1 MPQVTFYCKKGE
13 NHLYYKVG
21 LYRKEIQVMSI
32 LNVEHVTHGFGGRQ
46 ILEDASFRLL
56 KGEHIGLVGA
66 NGEGKSTFLN
76 IIMGNITPDEGKVEW
91 CKRITRG
98 YLDQYSTLT
107 KGKTIYDVLKEAFS
121 HLTELEAEI
130 MASYEKMADASDE
143 EIAVLMED
151 VGEMQEML
159 DASGFYMI
167 DTKISEYAT
176 GLGLTEIGL
185 DRDVSELSGGQR
197 AKVLLAK
204 VLLENPMI
212 LVLDEPTNFLDENH
226 IRWLTSFL
234 QNYDNAFILV
244 SHDIPFLNS
253 VINVVYHLEN
263 TILTR
268 YSGDYHFFE
277 ESYALKKR
285 QLEAAYNKQ
294 QKEIADLEDF
304 VARNKAR
311 AATATLARSR
321 QKQLDKMEKI
331 TLAPEKVK
339 PTFNFKS
346 DRTPG
351 RVVISATDLVIGY
364 DSPLTKK
371 WDLIVERNKK
381 IAIRGVNGLGKSTL
395 LKTLLGI
402 IPPYEG
408 KIEHDQFMSV
418 GYFEQEEIASS
429 NTALEE
435 IWSEYPSLTNAE
447 ARAALAKCGLTT
459 EHITSQMKV
468 LSGGENAKVR
478 LCKLMLKE
486 VNLLVLD
493 EPTNHLDVDAKE
505 ELKRAVKE
513 YRGTVLLVSHEPD
526 FYSAVCDEIW
536 DLEDKTT
543 KIV

>member
-1 MPQVTFYCKKGE
+1 
-13 NHLYYKVG
+13 
-21 LYRKEIQVMSI
+21 MSI

-76 IIMGNITPDEGKVEW
+76 IIMGNLSPDEGKLEW
-91 CKRITRG
+91 CKRITVG

-107 KGKTIYDVLKEAFS
+107 KGKTIYDVLREAFS
-121 HLTELEAEI
+121 HLTDIETEI
-130 MASYEKMADASDE
+130 METYEKMAEASDD
-143 EIAVLMED
+143 EIAAMMED
-151 VGEMQEML
+151 VGEMQEIL
-159 DASGFYMI
+159 DMSGYYTI

-204 VLLENPMI
+204 VLLQNPMI
-212 LVLDEPTNFLDENH
+212 LILDEPTNFLDENH
-226 IRWLTSFL
+226 IRWLTNFL
-234 QNYDNAFILV
+234 QNYENAFILV

-268 YSGDYHFFE
+268 YSGDYTFFE

-285 QLEAAYNKQ
+285 QLEAAFNKQ

-331 TLAPEKVK
+331 TLAPTKVK
-339 PTFNFKS
+339 PSFAFKS

-351 RVVISATDLVIGY
+351 RVVISAKNLIIGY

-408 KIEHDQFMSV
+408 EIEHDQFMSV

-429 NTALEE
+429 KTALEE
-435 IWSEYPSLTNAE
+435 IWEEYPSLTNAE

-486 VNLLVLD
+486 ANLLVLD

-513 YRGTVLLVSHEPD
+513 YKGTVLLVSHESE
-526 FYSAVCDEIW
+526 FYNAVCDEIW

-543 KIV
+543 KVV

>member
-1 MPQVTFYCKKGE
+1 
-13 NHLYYKVG
+13 
-21 LYRKEIQVMSI
+21 MSI

-91 CKRITRG
+91 CKRITTG
-98 YLDQYSTLT
+98 YLDQYSTLS

-121 HLTELEAEI
+121 HLTALETEI
-130 MASYEKMADASDE
+130 MESYEKMATASDD
-143 EIAVLMED
+143 EIAAMMED
-151 VGEMQEML
+151 VGEMQEIL
-159 DASGFYMI
+159 DMSGYYTI
-167 DTKISEYAT
+167 DTKINEYAT

-204 VLLENPMI
+204 VLLQNPMI
-212 LVLDEPTNFLDENH
+212 LILDEPTNFLDENH

-234 QNYDNAFILV
+234 QNYENAFILV

-263 TILTR
+263 TVLTR
-268 YSGDYHFFE
+268 YSGDYTFFE

-285 QLEAAYNKQ
+285 QIEAAYAKQ

-339 PTFNFKS
+339 PEFNFKS
-346 DRTPG
+346 ARTPG
-351 RVVISATDLVIGY
+351 RVVISAKDLVIGY

-371 WDLIVERNKK
+371 WDVLVERNKK

-408 KIEHDQFMSV
+408 KVEHDQFMSE

-429 NTALEE
+429 KTALEE
-435 IWSEYPSLTNAE
+435 IWDLYPSLTNAE

-486 VNLLVLD
+486 CNLLVLD

-505 ELKRAVKE
+505 DLKRAIREFK
-513 YRGTVLLVSHEPD
+513 GTVLLVSHEPD
-526 FYSAVCDEIW
+526 FYNAVCDEIW
-536 DLEDKTT
+536 DLEEKTT